1 MKKHLRNRMEVE
13 AKVVQASAVEIPM
26 APEPEVP
33 GDDAPR
39 KTPCPYCGSR
49 ESRVRRTA
57 GATRYRWCERCGRNY
72 STYEVVR
79 RE

>member
-1 MKKHLRNRMEVE
+1 MEVE
-13 AKVVQASAVEIPM
+13 AEVVQTSAVEIPM
-26 APEPEVP
+26 VP
-33 GDDAPR
+33 VVPSSGDDAPR

-79 RE
+79 KE